1 MKKVF
6 CLLAL
11 GGILAA
17 QQAFAIPVKDSR
29 TAGYFTSPGGEFT
42 IKLDA
47 SATPADAAAFNAIY
61 QNYASVA
68 TLSGGFQTFCIEST
82 VHVGGNPKDA
92 TLDPNGVAVGTAW
105 LYEQFG
111 RGVLAG
117 YDYTPGAG
125 RAASAWEL
133 QNAIWALQGSYVYD
147 AGAATGYL
155 NAAIAQFGSLANA
168 QVQNTT
174 YRVDAL
180 RMTTTDATG
189 QQVVRQPMLALVPDG
204 ATTMM
209 LLGMSM
215 LGIGY
220 TRRLLAK

>member
-6 CLLAL
+6 YLLAL
-11 GGILAA
+11 GGVLAA
-17 QQAFAIPVKDSR
+17 QQAFAIPVNESR
-29 TAGYFTSPGGEFT
+29 TAGYYASPGGEFT

-47 SATPADAAAFNAIY
+47 SATPADVAAFNAIY

-68 TLSGGFQTFCIEST
+68 TLNGGFQTFCIDES
-82 VHVGGNPKDA
+82 VSVGGNPKDA

-105 LYEQFG
+105 LYEQFA
-111 RGVLAG
+111 RGTLAG
-117 YDYTPGAG
+117 YSYAPGVS
-125 RAASAWEL
+125 REQSAWEL
-133 QNAIWALQGSYVYD
+133 QNAIWALQGSYVHD
-147 AGAATGYL
+147 LVAANVFL
-155 NAAIAQFGSLANA
+155 APAITQFGSLASA
-168 QVQNTT
+168 QAANSI
-174 YRVDAL
+174 YHVDAL
-180 RMTTTDATG
+180 RLTTTDATG